1 MAKITALT
9 EVTSLATGDLFAVVD
24 DPAGTPVT
32 KKVTVA
38 NVKESLGVNSVTT
51 GLSDHLADTVDAHDA
66 SAVSFTPVGTIAATD
81 VQTAIA
87 EVATDAAAAYA
98 TSAQGA
104 TADTAVQPART
115 ISTTAPLTGG
125 GDLSA
130 NRTLAVSAAS
140 TSAAGVVE
148 LATNAEALTGTSTS
162 LVTTAEDVAYVL
174 ARQPEFFTVAVGDET
189 TALTTGTAKVSFR
202 APFAFTLVN
211 LRASLVTASSSGIP
225 TIDVNENGTTLM
237 STNKLTIDATE
248 LTSVTAA
255 TAVGI
260 TDAAVADDALITID
274 IDVAGTGAAGLK
286 VTFFVVRAP

>member
-1 MAKITALT
+1 MAKISALPEATALST
-9 EVTSLATGDLFAVVD
+9 DDLLVAVD

-32 KKVTVA
+32 KKITVA

-51 GLSDHLADTVDAHDA
+51 GLSDHLADTAAAHAA

-81 VQTAIA
+81 AQTAIA
-87 EVATDAAAAYA
+87 EVATDAA
-98 TSAQGA
+98 
-104 TADTAVQPART
+104 ART

-148 LATNAEALTGTSTS
+148 LATNAEALTGTSTT

-248 LTSVTAA
+248 LTSVTAT

-260 TDAAVADDALITID
+260 TDSAVADDALITID

-286 VTFFVVRAP
+286 VTFFVTRNP